1 MLRTMDA
8 KLQPKEDPA
17 RSQSPSADDSRG
29 AEREE
34 NADSTNCGSCH
45 TTGITVSD

>member
-1 MLRTMDA
+1 MLGTMAA
-8 KLQPKEDPA
+8 KLRPKDPA